1 MAQSW
6 SVNEDIFV
14 CRYCLGYPGAYCD
27 MMHIKC
33 IAAQLEEAGYEA
45 RSSRSIQHRAYTFDI
60 LLKGRQLPYITNQ
73 AVIVYEALSER
84 SAGKLEEIRSLI
96 RRTYN
101 PNEAVP
107 ALEESIPSSG
117 LGDKATATTEYL
129 RTIDFNT
136 TFPMVLQKFLDLKKI
151 KVYKRMCESIG
162 LKPDT
167 FGAILRGKYG
177 EVKKD
182 NVLRICV
189 GLELSTIQS
198 EELLN
203 SAGYTFSN
211 AIMLDVVVKS
221 FLAHR
226 VYNPLRIN
234 NELYE
239 NGVPHLFHN
248 YKLYSPLDD

>member
-1 MAQSW
+1 
-6 SVNEDIFV
+6 
-14 CRYCLGYPGAYCD
+14 
-27 MMHIKC
+27 
-33 IAAQLEEAGYEA
+33 
-45 RSSRSIQHRAYTFDI
+45 
-60 LLKGRQLPYITNQ
+60 
-73 AVIVYEALSER
+73 
-84 SAGKLEEIRSLI
+84 
-96 RRTYN
+96 
-101 PNEAVP
+101 
-107 ALEESIPSSG
+107 
-117 LGDKATATTEYL
+117 
-129 RTIDFNT
+129 
-136 TFPMVLQKFLDLKKI
+136 MVLQKFLDLKKI

-234 NELYE
+234 NELSE